1 MPSSGLQRKVTC
13 CMYTACASAA
23 SEEGL
28 QHSDVNKGLD
38 MHTVTVRG
46 ATCNEHR
53 ARSPPRT
60 AGTPADMTCKAEHKH
75 LLLLGKV
82 WQTSCSS
89 GCNAAPPGPAGR
101 ADLPQRGRP
110 GWHAAHLRA
119 DRRSGAFGTGC
130 KLQPCLQRAAAR
142 RAGALLPS
150 AACTLRTWEASPECM
165 LIASRSV
172 GERPTPQ
179 AYAAGRREERAPR
192 RAQQAVEGSTTF
204 HGVRAIFIFETT
216 SFRVRNHIFSVT
228 GQSASGRLQR
238 GWGGL
243 GGGWRREHYW
253 YSNPQHTSMTVST
266 RACRGR
272 AASPNTSSARDARA
286 GLLGSR
292 PPAPV
297 QTASRALEFP
307 ANSLKLAG
315 KASQLNLAGN
325 STTRREALSRYQ
337 SRDKQFDPGTRD
349 KI

>member
-1 MPSSGLQRKVTC
+1 MQSAKERANKSGVAARLARVPATTLSSSARRRSNKPVPRSVANTILSTLTPQAPRPCPRPAFRERSHAACTPHVPQLQTTR
-13 CMYTACASAA
+13 AA
-23 SEEGL
+23 AFRCQQG
-28 QHSDVNKGLD
+28 SDGLD

-89 GCNAAPPGPAGR
+89 GCKAAPPGPAGS
-101 ADLPQRGRP
+101 ADLLQGGRP
-110 GWHAAHLRA
+110 GWQAAHLRA

-179 AYAAGRREERAPR
+179 ASRRRQERGARTSPR
-192 RAQQAVEGSTTF
+192 TASCRRLYDLPR
-204 HGVRAIFIFETT
+204 VRAIFIFETT
-216 SFRVRNHIFSVT
+216 SFRVRNYIFSVT

-253 YSNPQHTSMTVST
+253 YSNPQHTSMTV
-266 RACRGR
+266 
-272 AASPNTSSARDARA
+272 
-286 GLLGSR
+286 
-292 PPAPV
+292 
-297 QTASRALEFP
+297 
-307 ANSLKLAG
+307 
-315 KASQLNLAGN
+315 
-325 STTRREALSRYQ
+325 
-337 SRDKQFDPGTRD
+337 
-349 KI
+349 